1 MSLKTLK
8 IGQVNLISAREGDQ
22 DGAAFNVM
30 YKVNKAFRD
39 DPPPVEY
46 GIAVYS
52 GKKDL
57 AACRNARDSN
67 LSSVYSNDANTPQG
81 YTNYKPIRDWDLERN
96 DFTGMEKNRV
106 AVNMYYA
113 AAAGPRPNQ
122 LVGGANSGGVHT
134 IIAYIGSKIVDAK
147 VVIAKK
153 AEDLIDNQGTSFTT
167 LEITGPDGMVIV
179 ENVEHDQIAK
189 FGEQNW
195 SSKLTK
201 NRVSGS
207 RSLEDKI
214 DTLCDINESLIELLK
229 EKLL

>member
-1 MSLKTLK
+1 MSLK
-8 IGQVNLISAREGDQ
+8 IGQVNLISAREGAQ

-30 YKVNKAFRD
+30 YKMDEAFRTT
-39 DPPPVEY
+39 PPAAY
-46 GIAVYS
+46 GIAVYA
-52 GKKDL
+52 GKKNLD
-57 AACRNARDSN
+57 ACRNARDSN
-67 LSSVYSNDANTPQG
+67 LSSLYSGDATSPQG
-81 YTNYKPIRDWDLERN
+81 YTNWKPIKHWVDPP
-96 DFTGMEKNRV
+96 DFTGLEENRV

-195 SSKLTK
+195 SSSL